1 MWNRLK
7 NLLSILKLVIMKIF
21 TITSLSPKSLDIQVL
36 RRFLCI
42 AYKSLIF
49 EKFSRRMDKVDTAS
63 RLV

>member
-1 MWNRLK
+1 MLNRLK

-42 AYKSLIF
+42 VYKSLIF
-49 EKFSRRMDKVDTAS
+49 EKFSRWKDKVDTVS